1 MGDGLKK
8 SVRYKAVTCKH
19 STMSS
24 NIDQHHMLSIVDT
37 LHEKYQFQDGE
48 CKEIVEALDGKKKPI
63 DVENAQFVVIKFD
76 RLMIEYNEVGE
87 LPEIVANYN
96 EQSLCEV
103 CAHVPYDE
111 HWYHQTHYKISQSAL
126 KQLAEHHSE
135 GCLAPSRNLGMK
147 FRVVDIEVLA
157 TRE

>member
-1 MGDGLKK
+1 
-8 SVRYKAVTCKH
+8 
-19 STMSS
+19 MSS
-24 NIDQHHMLSIVDT
+24 NIDQHHVLSLTDS
-37 LHEKYQFQDGE
+37 LHEKYQFTDGE
-48 CKEIVEALDGKKKPI
+48 YKEFVEALGGKKKPI

-103 CAHVPYDE
+103 CAHVSYDE

-126 KQLAEHHSE
+126 KELVEHHSS
-135 GCLAPSRNLGMK
+135 GRLAPGHNLDMQ

-157 TRE
+157 TRA